1 LALGFLVENLK
12 MDTNEVDSVIKNII
26 DVSSNIKDLIGS
38 NDLSDTS
45 KIECKKSL
53 DQGLDLLIKVE
64 NDLEDRI
71 ILNINPKVN
80 LNPL

>member
-1 LALGFLVENLK
+1 MGFLVENLK